1 MTHYN
6 KKPSDP
12 VRYRPEDP
20 NCYTYV
26 DGYGFAPPPPVITER
41 RMLQFYSNGLGFA
54 ILLYFLMAASVPFGV
69 LRLFSLIWPVI
80 RVYGNQVVASSS
92 IIQLVNIFSST
103 ICMLVPFLLFMLL
116 CRVPGKGRLPN
127 EALLPFPVRSLH
139 LCGNGCQCH
148 RACLLQPAGRF
159 LELFGLQPHVAISI
173 PQNPLALLLFAVQ
186 LCVLTPLVE
195 EVVFRGIIF
204 QSMRRFGDSFALVL
218 SAILFAL
225 FHGNLSQAPNA
236 FLMGLVI
243 GYLVLY
249 SGSLWVGII
258 IHAVN
263 NLLNLAADLLLQ
275 TIPEPYQTLVWLAIL
290 SFYLIAGITAML
302 VLVRAYPNLFMFIR
316 STTLSTERI
325 KYRVT
330 FSAVTMVIALTLL
343 VLLILQNML

>member
-116 CRVPGKGRLPN
+116 CRVPARVAFPMKRFSPSLCVPCIFVAMGVSVIGLASSN
-127 EALLPFPVRSLH
+127 LL
-139 LCGNGCQCH
+139 
-148 RACLLQPAGRF
+148 GRF

-243 GYLVLY
+243 G
-249 SGSLWVGII
+249 
-258 IHAVN
+258 
-263 NLLNLAADLLLQ
+263 
-275 TIPEPYQTLVWLAIL
+275 
-290 SFYLIAGITAML
+290 
-302 VLVRAYPNLFMFIR
+302 
-316 STTLSTERI
+316 
-325 KYRVT
+325 
-330 FSAVTMVIALTLL
+330 
-343 VLLILQNML
+343 

>member
-116 CRVPGKGRLPN
+116 CRVPARV
-127 EALLPFPVRSLH
+127 AFPMK
-139 LCGNGCQCH
+139 
-148 RACLLQPAGRF
+148 RF
-159 LELFGLQPHVAISI
+159 SPS
-173 PQNPLALLLFAVQ
+173 
-186 LCVLTPLVE
+186 LCVP
-195 EVVFRGIIF
+195 
-204 QSMRRFGDSFALVL
+204 
-218 SAILFAL
+218 
-225 FHGNLSQAPNA
+225 
-236 FLMGLVI
+236 
-243 GYLVLY
+243 
-249 SGSLWVGII
+249 
-258 IHAVN
+258 
-263 NLLNLAADLLLQ
+263 
-275 TIPEPYQTLVWLAIL
+275 
-290 SFYLIAGITAML
+290 
-302 VLVRAYPNLFMFIR
+302 
-316 STTLSTERI
+316 
-325 KYRVT
+325 
-330 FSAVTMVIALTLL
+330 
-343 VLLILQNML
+343 

>member
-116 CRVPGKGRLPN
+116 CRVPARVAFPMKRFSPSLCVPCIFVAMGVSVIGL
-127 EALLPFPVRSLH
+127 ASSSLL
-139 LCGNGCQCH
+139 
-148 RACLLQPAGRF
+148 GRF

-204 QSMRRFGDSFALVL
+204 QSMRRFGHRL
-218 SAILFAL
+218 SRPLLRLAVGRNHHPRGQQSAQF
-225 FHGNLSQAPNA
+225 SRRPVAPNHPGTLSDVGMA
-236 FLMGLVI
+236 GNPFLLPDCRHHR
-243 GYLVLY
+243 
-249 SGSLWVGII
+249 
-258 IHAVN
+258 HAG
-263 NLLNLAADLLLQ
+263 
-275 TIPEPYQTLVWLAIL
+275 TG
-290 SFYLIAGITAML
+290 AGIPQSVHVHPLHHPIHRT
-302 VLVRAYPNLFMFIR
+302 N
-316 STTLSTERI
+316 
-325 KYRVT
+325 
-330 FSAVTMVIALTLL
+330 
-343 VLLILQNML
+343 

>member
-116 CRVPGKGRLPN
+116 RTFRK
-127 EALLPFPVRSLH
+127 AWK
-139 LCGNGCQCH
+139 
-148 RACLLQPAGRF
+148 
-159 LELFGLQPHVAISI
+159 
-173 PQNPLALLLFAVQ
+173 PLALN
-186 LCVLTPLVE
+186 
-195 EVVFRGIIF
+195 
-204 QSMRRFGDSFALVL
+204 S
-218 SAILFAL
+218 
-225 FHGNLSQAPNA
+225 NA
-236 FLMGLVI
+236 A
-243 GYLVLY
+243 
-249 SGSLWVGII
+249 W
-258 IHAVN
+258 
-263 NLLNLAADLLLQ
+263 
-275 TIPEPYQTLVWLAIL
+275 W
-290 SFYLIAGITAML
+290 
-302 VLVRAYPNLFMFIR
+302 
-316 STTLSTERI
+316 
-325 KYRVT
+325 
-330 FSAVTMVIALTLL
+330 LL
-343 VLLILQNML
+343 VPLFVAAFFFLRNTAWYQQWFY

>member
-1 MTHYN
+1 M
-6 KKPSDP
+6 
-12 VRYRPEDP
+12 
-20 NCYTYV
+20 
-26 DGYGFAPPPPVITER
+26 
-41 RMLQFYSNGLGFA
+41 
-54 ILLYFLMAASVPFGV
+54 
-69 LRLFSLIWPVI
+69 
-80 RVYGNQVVASSS
+80 VASSS
-92 IIQLVNIFSST
+92 TIQLVNIFSST

-116 CRVPGKGRLPN
+116 CRVPARVAFPMKRFSPSLCVPCIFVAMGVSVIGL
-127 EALLPFPVRSLH
+127 ASSSLL
-139 LCGNGCQCH
+139 
-148 RACLLQPAGRF
+148 GRF

>member
-116 CRVPGKGRLPN
+116 CRVPARVAFPMKRFSPSLCVPCIFVAMGVSVIGL
-127 EALLPFPVRSLH
+127 ASSSLL
-139 LCGNGCQCH
+139 
-148 RACLLQPAGRF
+148 GRF

-195 EVVFRGIIF
+195 EVVSSRCAASVTVLHWCFR
-204 QSMRRFGDSFALVL
+204 QSSLHCSTATSRRRPTPF
-218 SAILFAL
+218 
-225 FHGNLSQAPNA
+225 
-236 FLMGLVI
+236 
-243 GYLVLY
+243 
-249 SGSLWVGII
+249 
-258 IHAVN
+258 
-263 NLLNLAADLLLQ
+263 
-275 TIPEPYQTLVWLAIL
+275 
-290 SFYLIAGITAML
+290 
-302 VLVRAYPNLFMFIR
+302 
-316 STTLSTERI
+316 
-325 KYRVT
+325 
-330 FSAVTMVIALTLL
+330 
-343 VLLILQNML
+343 